1 MKYFDTHCHLDFEQ
15 FDKDRDEVIK
25 RAKENNVE
33 YILNV
38 GTDIES
44 SKKVI
49 EISEKYDFIYSSV
62 GIHPLNVSE
71 YNIQDLKEIEKL
83 VKHNKVKAIGETGLD
98 FYYSKENKEKQ
109 KDFFVAQVEI
119 AGKYNLPLIIHQR
132 ESKNELIEII
142 EKVKLPEKVV
152 FHCFGGDNQLSE
164 YCNKKGFFISFTGIL
179 TFKNAKNVKE
189 VAKNYP
195 VERIMV
201 ETDAPFLAPVPHRG
215 KRNEPFMVKY
225 IVEEISKL
233 KKMDINELA
242 EIIFKNSLNFFLTRT
257 ALGKRGENG
266 TYRGS

>member
-1 MKYFDTHCHLDFEQ
+1 MEKTLEKQMKYFDTHCHLDFEQ

-33 YILNV
+33 YMINV
-38 GTDIES
+38 GTNIDS

-49 EISEKYDFIYSSV
+49 EIAEKYDFIYSSV
-62 GIHPLNVSE
+62 GIHPLDVSE
-71 YNIQDLKEIEKL
+71 YNIQDLEEIEKL
-83 VKHNKVKAIGETGLD
+83 AKNRKVKAIGETGLD

-109 KDFFVAQVEI
+109 KDFFIAQVEI

-142 EKVKLPEKVV
+142 EKIKLPEKVV

-195 VERIMV
+195 VEKIMV
-201 ETDAPFLAPVPHRG
+201 ETDAPFLAPTLYRG

-225 IVEEISKL
+225 IVDEIADL
-233 KKMDINELA
+233 KMIDKDLTTD
-242 EIIFKNSLNFFLTRT
+242 IIFKNSVNFF
-257 ALGKRGENG
+257 EI
-266 TYRGS
+266 

>member
-38 GTDIES
+38 GTNIDS

-49 EISEKYDFIYSSV
+49 EIAEKYDFIYSSV
-62 GIHPLNVSE
+62 GIHPLDVSE

-83 VKHNKVKAIGETGLD
+83 AKNRKVKAIGETGLD

-109 KDFFVAQVEI
+109 KDFFIAQVEI

-142 EKVKLPEKVV
+142 EKIKLPEKVV
-152 FHCFGGDNQLSE
+152 FHCFGGDTQLSE
-164 YCNKKGFFISFTGIL
+164 YCNKKEFFISFTGIL
-179 TFKNAKNVKE
+179 TFKNAKNVKG

-195 VERIMV
+195 VEKIMV
-201 ETDAPFLAPVPHRG
+201 ETDAPFLAPTPYRG

-225 IVEEISKL
+225 IVDEIADL
-233 KKMDINELA
+233 KMIDKDLTA
-242 EIIFKNSLNFFLTRT
+242 DIIFKNSVNFF
-257 ALGKRGENG
+257 EI
-266 TYRGS
+266 

>member
-1 MKYFDTHCHLDFEQ
+1 MEKTLEKQMKYFDTHCHLDFEQ

-33 YILNV
+33 YMINV
-38 GTDIES
+38 GTNIDS

-49 EISEKYDFIYSSV
+49 EIPEKYDFIYSSV
-62 GIHPLNVSE
+62 GIHPLDVSE

-83 VKHNKVKAIGETGLD
+83 AKNRKVKAIGETGLD

-109 KDFFVAQVEI
+109 KDFFIGQVEI

-142 EKVKLPEKVV
+142 EKIKLPEKVV
-152 FHCFGGDNQLSE
+152 FHCFGGDTQLSE

-179 TFKNAKNVKE
+179 TFKNAKNVKG

-195 VERIMV
+195 VEKIMV
-201 ETDAPFLAPVPHRG
+201 ETDAPFLAPTPYRG

-225 IVEEISKL
+225 IVDEIADL
-233 KKMDINELA
+233 KMIDKDLTTD
-242 EIIFKNSLNFFLTRT
+242 IIFKNSVNFF
-257 ALGKRGENG
+257 EI
-266 TYRGS
+266 